1 MRIISG
7 KFRSRR
13 IEFPPLK
20 NAEALTR
27 PTTDMARESL
37 FNMLQNWLPIDEE
50 GSTQRVLD
58 LFAGTGAVGL
68 EFLSRGAAWVDFVDA
83 SAVCIQSIRRH
94 AQLFEVEQQCG
105 FFRSDALAFLR
116 TQAAA
121 ALRYDYIFIDPP
133 YAMPRLS
140 DLPALVL
147 SLNLLR
153 EGTGIL
159 ILEHD
164 DRYSFSSDSLPQFV
178 ETRHYGKSCFSFF
191 TV

>member
-37 FNMLQNWLPIDEE
+37 FNMLQNWLPIEEE
-50 GSTQRVLD
+50 GAQRVLD

-68 EFLSRGAAWVDFVDA
+68 EFLSRGAGWVDFVDA
-83 SAVCIQSIRRH
+83 SAVCVQSIRRH
-94 AQLFEVEQQCG
+94 AQLFEIEAQCG

-116 TQAAA
+116 AQSAASTQ
-121 ALRYDYIFIDPP
+121 YDYIFIDPP
-133 YAMPRLS
+133 YALPRLS
-140 DLPALVL
+140 ELPALVL
-147 SLNLLR
+147 SLSILR
-153 EGTGIL
+153 PQSGIL

-164 DRYSFSSDSLPQFV
+164 DRYSFNADKIPQFV
-178 ETRHYGKSCFSFF
+178 ETRHYGKSRFSFF
-191 TV
+191 TA